1 MPANE
6 SGIGRPLSVLMVD
19 DEPDALRSLCTY
31 LREIGGIGIFLYLTV
46 HYMPLYFLD
55 DQVHYMKTFM
65 TLSANR
71 GLDPGAWSMRL
82 VPVAAALAILS
93 ACSVPPVQPPVTSV
107 PLSTAFAQAA
117 PVAATA
123 QTIDGAWWAD
133 YGDATLTT
141 LVEEASTA
149 NQDVVIALQR
159 VAQARAGRDGQ
170 SSRLW
175 PTVGVQASASRSDS
189 GLPDPV
195 KQGMPDTRALR
206 AGIDVAWEIDL
217 AGGVRA
223 ARDAAQ
229 ADAAAAAA
237 GVEGARLLVT
247 SEVARQYF
255 VLRSAEERLRIVQAL
270 AAAQRE
276 TATRVAS
283 RLSEGEAS
291 AFDLDRARAE
301 ADEFDA
307 QVPPLRML
315 AGTSQT
321 RLAVLL
327 GRNPSAR
334 VVDENAGFAWPAARE
349 IGTGQPSELLRRRP
363 DLIAAESRVAAETLR
378 GAEARAQYWP
388 KLFLSALFGRE
399 DLRLNALDLAP
410 VHFSNVA
417 LAFAMPV
424 FNAGRIDAGVR
435 VQSARADEAL
445 LVWQKAVLVAVQEVE
460 DSLLVRTQEA
470 ERAAALSS
478 TVDHRR
484 RSLQR
489 AQSLQREGQIDLL
502 VLLDVQRSVLSS
514 ELALSDSRLQQ
525 VLADVQLYKALGG
538 GLVSTRAGSAMT
550 SFAERT
556 AQ

>member
-1 MPANE
+1 
-6 SGIGRPLSVLMVD
+6 
-19 DEPDALRSLCTY
+19 
-31 LREIGGIGIFLYLTV
+31 
-46 HYMPLYFLD
+46 
-55 DQVHYMKTFM
+55 MKTF
-65 TLSANR
+65 TTPVSR
-71 GLDPGAWSMRL
+71 SYRYPGARPIRFVSA
-82 VPVAAALAILS
+82 AAALAILS
-93 ACSVPPVQPPVTSV
+93 ACSVPPVHPPVTSV

-117 PVAATA
+117 PVAVVA
-123 QTIDGAWWAD
+123 QAIDGGWWAG
-133 YGDATLTT
+133 YGDVTLAS
-141 LVEEASTA
+141 LVEEALTA
-149 NQDVVIALQR
+149 NQDVAIALQR
-159 VAQARAGRDGQ
+159 VAQARAGRDAEA
-170 SSRLW
+170 SRLG

-189 GLPDPV
+189 GLPEAV

-206 AGIDVAWEIDL
+206 AGVDVAWEIDL

-237 GVEGARLLVT
+237 GVQGARLLVA

-255 VLRSAEERLRIVQAL
+255 VLRGAEERLRLVQAL

-276 TATRVAS
+276 TANRVAS
-283 RLSEGEAS
+283 RLREGEAS
-291 AFDLDRARAE
+291 DFDLDRARAE
-301 ADEFDA
+301 AGTLDA
-307 QVPPLRML
+307 QVPPLRTL
-315 AGTSQT
+315 VGISQT

-334 VVDENAGFAWPAARE
+334 VVDENEGFAWPAARE

-388 KLFLSALFGRE
+388 KLFLSALLGRE
-399 DLRLNALDLAP
+399 DLRLNSLDLAP

-424 FNAGRIDAGVR
+424 FNAGRIDAGIR
-435 VQSARADEAL
+435 AQSARADEAL

-460 DSLLVRTQEA
+460 DSLLVRAQET

-489 AQSLQREGQIDLL
+489 AQSLQHEGQIDLL
-502 VLLDVQRSVLSS
+502 VLLDVQRSVQSS

-538 GLVSTRAGSAMT
+538 GLSSTRAGNDMT
-550 SFAERT
+550 SFAKRT
-556 AQ
+556 PQ

>member
-1 MPANE
+1 MKPFTTPAPH
-6 SGIGRPLSVLMVD
+6 RD
-19 DEPDALRSLCTY
+19 R
-31 LREIGGIGIFLYLTV
+31 
-46 HYMPLYFLD
+46 H
-55 DQVHYMKTFM
+55 
-65 TLSANR
+65 
-71 GLDPGAWSMRL
+71 PGARPIRL
-82 VPVAAALAILS
+82 VSAAAALAILS
-93 ACSVPPVQPPVTSV
+93 ACSVPPVQPPAPSV
-107 PLSTAFAQAA
+107 PLSAAFAQARS
-117 PVAATA
+117 AAA
-123 QTIDGAWWAD
+123 AVQVFDGAWWAG
-133 YGDATLTT
+133 YGDPVLTA
-141 LVEEASTA
+141 LVEESLAA
-149 NQDVVIALQR
+149 NQDVAIALQR
-159 VAQARAGRDGQ
+159 VAQARAGRDAEA
-170 SSRLW
+170 SRLW

-206 AGIDVAWEIDL
+206 AGVDVAWEIDL

-237 GVEGARLLVT
+237 GVQGARLLVA

-276 TATRVAS
+276 TANRVAS
-283 RLSEGEAS
+283 RLREGEAS

-301 ADEFDA
+301 AGALDA
-307 QVPPLRML
+307 QVPTLRTL
-315 AGTSQT
+315 AGISQT

-334 VVDENAGFAWPAARE
+334 VVDENAGFAWPAAHE
-349 IGTGQPSELLRRRP
+349 VGTGQPSELLRRRP

-378 GAEARAQYWP
+378 GTEARAQYWP

-424 FNAGRIDAGVR
+424 FNAGRIDAGIR
-435 VQSARADEAL
+435 AQSARADEAL

-460 DSLLVRTQEA
+460 DSLLVRAQEA

-478 TVDHRR
+478 TVDYRR

-514 ELALSDSRLQQ
+514 ELSLSDSRLQQ

-538 GLVSTRAGSAMT
+538 GLESTRAGSDMT

-556 AQ
+556 SQ

>member
-1 MPANE
+1 M
-6 SGIGRPLSVLMVD
+6 
-19 DEPDALRSLCTY
+19 
-31 LREIGGIGIFLYLTV
+31 
-46 HYMPLYFLD
+46 D
-55 DQVHYMKTFM
+55 DQVHYMKTFI
-65 TLSANR
+65 TPSANR
-71 GLDPGAWSMRL
+71 GPNPGAWPRRL

-93 ACSVPPVQPPVTSV
+93 ACSVLPVQPPVTSV
-107 PLSTAFAQAA
+107 PLSTVFAQAA
-117 PVAATA
+117 PVGATA
-123 QTIDGAWWAD
+123 ENTDGAWWAG

-141 LVEEASTA
+141 LVEEALAA
-149 NQDVVIALQR
+149 NQDVAIALQR
-159 VAQARAGRDGQ
+159 VAQARAGRDAQ

-195 KQGMPDTRALR
+195 KQGSPDTRALR
-206 AGIDVAWEIDL
+206 AGIDVSWEVDL

-229 ADAAAAAA
+229 ADATAAAA
-237 GVEGARLLVT
+237 GVEGARLLVA

-283 RLSEGEAS
+283 RLREGEAS

-301 ADEFDA
+301 ADTLDA
-307 QVPPLRML
+307 QLPSLRVL
-315 AGTSQT
+315 AGISQT
-321 RLAVLL
+321 RLAVLM

-334 VVDENAGFAWPAARE
+334 VVGENAGFAWPAARE

-424 FNAGRIDAGVR
+424 FNAGRIDAGIR
-435 VQSARADEAL
+435 AQSARAEEAL

-470 ERAAALSS
+470 ERATALAS

-538 GLVSTRAGSAMT
+538 GFAPARANTAMT
-550 SFAERT
+550 SVVERT
-556 AQ
+556 PQ